1 MKYLTTD
8 TAALVKLGNGIKN
21 VPTTLPALKSPDL
34 EADANYKTFL
44 DVFNNP
50 NSATT
55 PASPNGGAYQNT
67 FQDFVVKWQNGK
79 VSDLASGLKDVDKQI
94 NSALLL
100 GQAP

>member
-1 MKYLTTD
+1 
-8 TAALVKLGNGIKN
+8 VKNI
-21 VPTTLPALKSPDL
+21 PTTLPALHSPNL
-34 EADANYKTFL
+34 QVSANYKTFV
-44 DVFNNP
+44 DVFANP